1 MRAPRSFYR
10 SINIV
15 PAAKRSFW
23 HFNKI
28 EKIVIV
34 SVITAILLVS
44 FLGFSMTADPTQPI
58 DNTSVTNPTTT
69 PSPALQSNSSSN
81 PTSTTQPQITTTP
94 DRVPFVPVVQ
104 GPQTDPVPGL
114 IESNPTMDN
123 TTWYTIARNAWSFF
137 QPGRGIDST
146 TGLPAGSIGWNYFTD
161 WDLGVYIQAII
172 DAQKIGLIGADGAW
186 GSHDRLEKVVSWLET
201 RELINGTT
209 PYQFYKSDGTPDPE
223 SAKSG
228 IDIMDTGT
236 LLAALGNVKDFDSSF
251 SNRINNIVYNGLQN
265 NRTNYAALVSGLKNY
280 VSSSNIYDYYML
292 SGFAKFWHDQLGTIP
307 DKILDNIRNAPT
319 ITAYNVTLTKGA
331 IACEPLLYS
340 VFNSNNGANTN
351 LTWLMN
357 LTYSAHEAMYNAT
370 GQYIAFSEGISSIGF
385 IWEWV
390 VSPYGDAWKITTSD
404 GSYSTIN
411 PVIYNKVAISFL
423 ALYNTTFAY
432 NMAVYLEKLSPDP
445 STGYCA
451 GADYNKDINLANVYP
466 SVDSNT
472 NGLILSA
479 ARCALHD

>member
-10 SINIV
+10 SINTV

-69 PSPALQSNSSSN
+69 LSPALQSNSSSN

-94 DRVPFVPVVQ
+94 DKVPFVPVVQ

-114 IESNPTMDN
+114 IESNPTMGN
-123 TTWYTIARNAWSFF
+123 TTWYTIARNAWSFY
-137 QPGRGIDST
+137 QPGRGVDST
-146 TGLPAGSIGWNYFTD
+146 TGLPASSIGWNHFTD

-172 DAQKIGLIGADGAW
+172 DAQKIGLISTDGAW

-201 RELINGTT
+201 RPLNGTT
-209 PYQFYKSDGTPDPE
+209 PYWFYNSDGTGYL
-223 SAKSG
+223 SG
-228 IDIMDTGT
+228 PSIDAVDAGT
-236 LLAALGNVKDFDSSF
+236 LLAALYNLKTFDSSF
-251 SNRINNIVYNGLQN
+251 ASRIDNLVYNKNN
-265 NRTNYAALVSGLKNY
+265 NRANYDSLVMGMQNEAGST
-280 VSSSNIYDYYML
+280 SIYGYYAVY
-292 SGFAKFWHDQLGTIP
+292 GFACFWPNQLGAIP
-307 DKILDNIRNAPT
+307 NKILNNIRNAET
-319 ITAYNVTLTKGA
+319 VNTYNVTLPKA
-331 IACEPLLYS
+331 SILCEPLLYS
-340 VFNSNNGANTN
+340 VFNSNNSSNEN
-351 LTWLMN
+351 LAWLMN

-370 GQYIAFSEGISSIGF
+370 GQYAAFSEGISSAGF
-385 IWEWV
+385 VWEWV
-390 VSPYGDAWKITTSD
+390 VLPNGDTWKITVSD
-404 GSYSTIN
+404 GSYPTIN
-411 PVIYNKVAISFL
+411 PVIYNKVALSFL

-432 NMAVYLEKLSPDP
+432 NMVVYLEKLSPDP

-451 GADYNKDINLANVYP
+451 GADYSKDINFANVYP
-466 SVDSNT
+466 TVDSNT

-479 ARCALHD
+479 AKYALHA